1 MAILDLSK
9 LHMYSFFYDVLKPKY
24 GEKVNLAYTDTDSFI
39 IHTETEDI
47 YTDFNNLQEHM
58 DFSDYPPDHP
68 NFNKANKKV
77 LGKFKD
83 EVNGKVISEF
93 VGLKP
98 KMYAFNIDEKHITD
112 KQDTQHRK
120 AKGIPKKR

>member
-1 MAILDLSK
+1 
-9 LHMYSFFYDVLKPKY
+9 
-24 GEKVNLAYTDTDSFI
+24 
-39 IHTETEDI
+39 
-47 YTDFNNLQEHM
+47 M

-120 AKGIPKKR
+120 AKGIPKKKG

>member
-39 IHTETEDI
+39 RHTETEDI

-98 KMYAFNIDEKHITD
+98 KMYAFNIDEKTHY
-112 KQDTQHRK
+112 
-120 AKGIPKKR
+120 